1 MLGLEGSDMNAARV
15 IEEVTSFGIQ
25 IRTEGNDLLLQA
37 EAKPPTSVLEL
48 LTNYK
53 ADIVRLLKS
62 GSGRL
67 DHALLRLECACPD
80 YVDIARWQGCIGD
93 ARRFL
98 RSWGS
103 QAEAIGWTAK
113 DLFGLH
119 ELPTDPHPSYQ
130 RLSRYDGTG
139 LLWLLRGRRVLALT
153 ETTAAIQ
160 SSGSSPLIY
169 RRRNKPAL
177 GPLGDSLE
185 DLA

>member
-1 MLGLEGSDMNAARV
+1 MNAAHV
-15 IEEVTSFGIQ
+15 IEEVTAFGIQ
-25 IRTEGNDLLLQA
+25 IRTDGNDLLLTA
-37 EAKPPTSVLEL
+37 EAKPPVSVLEL
-48 LTNYK
+48 LSSHK
-53 ADIVRLLKS
+53 ADILTLLRS
-62 GSGRL
+62 GGGRL

-80 YVDIARWQGCIGD
+80 YVDVGRWQRCIGD

-103 QAEAIGWTAK
+103 QAEALGWTAK

-119 ELPTDPHPSYQ
+119 QPPATPHWSYQ
-130 RLSRYDGTG
+130 RLSRYDETG

-160 SSGSSPLIY
+160 SSGSSPTIY
-169 RRRNKPAL
+169 RKHNKPAL